1 MLIVSL
7 ALFAVAALFG
17 VYMIVRVFKG
27 APPPWPAAILHG
39 LFAAT
44 GLVLL
49 LYAAFASGAP
59 APMLVMVAAGLLLI
73 AALGGFALISFHLRK
88 QAPPRALAGI
98 HAFVAVSG
106 FLCLAAAALL
116 PA

>member
-1 MLIVSL
+1 MLVISL

-27 APPPWPAAILHG
+27 ALPPWPAAILHG

-44 GLVLL
+44 GLLLL
-49 LYAAFASGAP
+49 LYAAFASGA
-59 APMLVMVAAGLLLI
+59 MLVTVAAGLLLI
-73 AALGGFALISFHLRK
+73 AALGGFALIFHLRK

-106 FLCLAAAALL
+106 FLCLAAAAFL

>member
-1 MLIVSL
+1 MLIAPL

-17 VYMIVRVFKG
+17 VYMLLRVFKG
-27 APPPWPAAILHG
+27 ALPPWPAALLHG

-49 LYAAFASGAP
+49 LYAAFVSRAHATLILSAS
-59 APMLVMVAAGLLLI
+59 AGLLIL
-73 AALGGFALISFHLRK
+73 AALGGFALLSFHLRK
-88 QAPPRALAGI
+88 QTPPRALALV

-106 FLCLAAAALL
+106 FLCLAVATLS